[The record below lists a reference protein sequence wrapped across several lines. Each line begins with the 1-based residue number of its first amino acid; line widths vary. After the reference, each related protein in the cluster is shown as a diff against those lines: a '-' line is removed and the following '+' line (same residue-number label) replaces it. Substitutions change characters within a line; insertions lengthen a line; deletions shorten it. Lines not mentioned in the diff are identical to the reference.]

1 MRGNGLDGRAGAHG
15 TGATRPV
22 ADPEKF
28 VDDALNAPG
37 YTMAADGLYW
47 DPGEGKPAVKLSP
60 PFKVVARTRDAAGN
74 QWGLLL
80 QWHDPDRQPHEWAM
94 PLAALGGGREEIWRE
109 FYDGGLRITTS
120 PWGRDK
126 LAGYLSSVRVK
137 LRARA
142 VAQIGWYV
150 TPTVAAFVLPDKTYG
165 EPITERIRWQTE
177 TRSETLFREAGTLE
191 EWRHLIG
198 RRCIGNSRLLL
209 AVAAGFAPPLLN
221 PADEENGGLHFLGK
235 SHYGK
240 TTLLYAAGSVLRRR
254 THQGLPVIVAIHHQQ
269 PRSGRRRAL

>member
-60 PFKVVARTRDAAGN
+60 PFKVVARTRDATGN

-94 PLAALGGGREEIWRE
+94 PLAALGGGREEIWRN
-109 FYDGGLRITTS
+109 FTTVVCSSPPRLGGATS
-120 PWGRDK
+120 SPAISLQCGSK
-126 LAGYLSSVRVK
+126 SV
-137 LRARA
+137 
-142 VAQIGWYV
+142 
-150 TPTVAAFVLPDKTYG
+150 
-165 EPITERIRWQTE
+165 
-177 TRSETLFREAGTLE
+177 
-191 EWRHLIG
+191 H
-198 RRCIGNSRLLL
+198 
-209 AVAAGFAPPLLN
+209 
-221 PADEENGGLHFLGK
+221 GLWGK
-235 SHYGK
+235 S
-240 TTLLYAAGSVLRRR
+240 AGM
-254 THQGLPVIVAIHHQQ
+254 
-269 PRSGRRRAL
+269 